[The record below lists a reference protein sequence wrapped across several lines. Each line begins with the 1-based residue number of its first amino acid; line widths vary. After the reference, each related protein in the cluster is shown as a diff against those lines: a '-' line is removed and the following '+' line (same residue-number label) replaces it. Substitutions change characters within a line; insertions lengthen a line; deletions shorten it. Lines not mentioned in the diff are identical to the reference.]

1 MSTTILNRPLY
12 SVSDAGEILDVPPST
27 LRWWLEGGV
36 RGGHHLKPVLRARP
50 AGESL
55 MTWAEFVEASLLRH
69 YRKEG
74 LSLQKM
80 RAFIDKARRKLKVP
94 YPLAHYRP
102 LIENR
107 QLVYDLQL
115 DVDLDPR
122 LYLVRLTEGDQLQLA
137 PAVEQ
142 WVKQIEW
149 EGHIPRRFLPRG
161 ERSPIRVDPEIAYGL
176 PQIRGIRVESLA
188 EGVLAGESERRVADL
203 WRATVNEVRAA
214 VSWERS
220 LVAA

>member
-1 MSTTILNRPLY
+1 MPAKSLKSHRRRCAGGSKAAFVRP
-12 SVSDAGEILDVPPST
+12 PPPARSS
-27 LRWWLEGGV
+27 LADRRKPDDLGRV
-36 RGGHHLKPVLRARP
+36 RQ
-50 AGESL
+50 
-55 MTWAEFVEASLLRH
+55 ASLLRH

-80 RAFIDKARRKLKVP
+80 RSLHREGPTQAQGSVST
-94 YPLAHYRP
+94 RP
-102 LIENR
+102 LSPLDKKNR

-137 PAVEQ
+137 PPVEQ

-149 EGHIPRRFLPRG
+149 EGHIPRRFLPLSD
-161 ERSPIRVDPEIAYGL
+161 RSPIRVDPEIAYGL
-176 PQIRGIRVESLA
+176 PQIRGIRGESLA
-188 EGVLAGESERRVADL
+188 EGVLAGEGRRRVADL

-220 LVAA
+220 LAAA